1 MDPEEGRDGAAGHP
15 EVRLPLDD
23 DLRRIG
29 EKLTEL
35 GQAQEKLQILLTA
48 MLALSRET
56 ELAVL
61 LRRIVT
67 SAMALV
73 RARYGAMGVLSE
85 DGGGLSQ
92 FIPVGLSAE
101 EVGDLEGVEL
111 PHGRGL
117 LGKLIQDPE
126 PLRVQD
132 IAGHPAAAGFPPGHP
147 AMKTLLG
154 VAITVQGRV
163 YGNLY
168 LSERLDGQPFDSHDE
183 EVIEALAGAAAV
195 AIEKASLYERV
206 RSEAER
212 FQRLLLPKLPDP
224 WPLAA
229 AAVYRPAAKP
239 NHLGGDW
246 YDVLILPDGVCA
258 AVIGDVSGHDLTA
271 AAAMSQTRNMLR
283 ALLCTQP
290 ESPSAVLTQ
299 LDFTL
304 NALAADLVTTV
315 LVALVQPHDGAWTLR
330 WSSAGHPPPL
340 LLAPGEPARYLGIE
354 PCLPLGVEPD
364 GPRHDRT
371 HFLPAAATVVFFT
384 DGLVEHH
391 QIPIDTGLRAL
402 AELASAHAELPVD
415 ELCRLLADDH
425 PSDGHDDLAVLV
437 VRTPSAAGE
446 GVL

>member
-1 MDPEEGRDGAAGHP
+1 MDPEEGRAAGHP

-56 ELAVL
+56 ELSVL

-73 RARYGAMGVLSE
+73 RARYGAMGVLGE
-85 DGGGLSQ
+85 DGEWLSR
-92 FIPVGLSAE
+92 FIPEGLNSE
-101 EVGDLEGVEL
+101 ELADLEGVEL
-111 PHGRGL
+111 PRGRGL

-147 AMKTLLG
+147 PMKTLLG
-154 VAITVQGRV
+154 VAVIVQGRV

-183 EVIEALAGAAAV
+183 DVVVALAGAAAV

-212 FQRLLLPKLPDP
+212 FQRLLLPQLPDP
-224 WPLAA
+224 WPLTA

-246 YDVLILPDGVCA
+246 YDVLVLPDGICA

-290 ESPSAVLTQ
+290 ASPSAVLTQ

-304 NALAADLVTTV
+304 KTVSADLVTTV
-315 LVALVQPHDGAWTLR
+315 LVALIEPHGDAWTVR

-340 LLAPGEPARYLGIE
+340 LLAPGEPARYLDIE

-364 GPRHDRT
+364 RPRHDRT
-371 HFLPAAATVVFFT
+371 HVLPAGATVVFFT
-384 DGLVEHH
+384 DGLIEHH
-391 QIPIDTGLRAL
+391 HMPIDAGLRTL
-402 AELASAHAELPVD
+402 ADLASAHAALPVD

-425 PSDGHDDLAVLV
+425 PSDGRDDLAVLV
-437 VRTPSAAGE
+437 VRTPPAAHE
-446 GVL
+446 G